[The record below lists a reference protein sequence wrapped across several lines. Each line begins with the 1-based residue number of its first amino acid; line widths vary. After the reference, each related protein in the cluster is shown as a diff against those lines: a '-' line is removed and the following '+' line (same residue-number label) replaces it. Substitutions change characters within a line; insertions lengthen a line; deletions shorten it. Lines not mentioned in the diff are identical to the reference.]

1 MKLNFNYK
9 KNTYRNYKK
18 ENNNSKIKIKKQKII
33 II

>member
-18 ENNNSKIKIKKQKII
+18 DNNSTKIKIKKQKII

>member
-18 ENNNSKIKIKKQKII
+18 ENNNSKIKKQKII